1 MTVGTTVVQVREMAG
16 WPARIA
22 LVFAI
27 LILISLAPSGMQAQ
41 TLSGITGTVTDPS
54 GAWDAVSGIGSD
66 GAVLVRPDQHVAW
79 RAVGVPA
86 DPAAGLRDA
95 LDALFG
101 S

>member
-1 MTVGTTVVQVREMAG
+1 
-16 WPARIA
+16 
-22 LVFAI
+22 
-27 LILISLAPSGMQAQ
+27 
-41 TLSGITGTVTDPS
+41 
-54 GAWDAVSGIGSD
+54 
-66 GAVLVRPDQHVAW
+66 VAW